1 MGRGTGIYA
10 YRESFPNEVY
20 MANGRILDILSGCGE
35 YERLRSALI
44 SGEGALSVF
53 GLGEAH
59 RIHAAAALYRDTGE
73 TLLIVEPSAMAAA
86 RAHEDILHY
95 IPEALLFPAREL
107 PLSVAHFTESPTVTA
122 QRLRCV
128 MSLIS
133 GRQTLIVTSI
143 EALMQRMAPP
153 ELVASAVHTVRIG
166 TRIEPEALLKK
177 MIDAGYVRE
186 DICEGPGQ
194 VTLRGGYIDIFPLT
208 AKNPYRIEFFDDEI
222 DTVREFDAVT
232 QRSTENVSMVEI
244 PPATELPLTQELRR
258 RGIAALRGKPN
269 YSEETEV
276 LRAGGT
282 PDNALM
288 LLPVFCRGEISLK
301 DYLPGDAMILI
312 DEPSRAEESAKLV
325 YSNFLEGL
333 TSVLNEGMGHEL
345 QAGLVHSALDTIS
358 RLDTPRTAML
368 FSLTRSYGL
377 IRSRGLFRFETRP
390 APRYMGRGELL
401 RDDIASWKQKG
412 YSVLLFAGKHGERL
426 KDSLSDLGLD
436 IPFAPELTRAPLPR
450 EVLILGEALPKGFE
464 YPEIKLAAVSEYEI
478 YGTEQRVER
487 RAAKKRSQ
495 LAFNELEVGD
505 LVVHEAHG
513 IGRFTG
519 VKTLTVDK
527 KTRDY
532 IELVYLAGDK
542 LYIPTDQ
549 LDRVQKYIGGDESK
563 AKLSRLGTGEW
574 QRTVA
579 KTRESAK
586 KLAFDLVALYG
597 ERSRIKGYAFSPD
610 TPWQARLEASFP
622 HTETADQLTSI
633 KEIKAD
639 MESDRIMDRLL
650 CGDVGYGKTEVAL
663 RAAFKCAMDGKQCAV
678 LVPTTILA
686 QQHFNTFSSRFAGFP
701 VNVELL
707 SRFRTAH
714 EQEVIKERLKKGE
727 IDVIIGTHSLLAKS
741 VKFRDLGLLVIDEEQ
756 RFGVNHKEQ
765 IKELKKSVDVLTLSA
780 TPIPRTL
787 HMSLSGIR
795 DMSVIETPPEARYPV
810 QTFVCEYS
818 DAMIREAIL
827 KEIARGGQVY
837 FLYNTVKT
845 MDLFCSS
852 LRELVPEA
860 RIAYAH
866 GQMSE
871 RRLENTMMEFLDGGF
886 DVLVCSTIIENGLDI
901 SNVNTIIVYDA
912 DTLGLAQLYQLRG
925 RVGRGARLGYAY
937 LTFRRNKVLSEVADK
952 RLTAIKEFTQF
963 GAGFRI
969 AMRDLE
975 IRGAGDILGA
985 EQSGHM
991 AEVGYEL
998 YCKLINNAVREAKNE
1013 PVKPEIDT
1021 VMEIPLDAHIPPKY
1035 IPREQGRI
1043 AMYKRIAAISDIDSL
1058 RDVQDELIDRYG
1070 DIPRSVQTLLDISLL
1085 KSKAEDVGLSSV
1097 TVKQEE
1103 AKLVFSPEASISP
1116 EKFFGV
1122 VNGLNGAQVMTKTV
1136 KQGERER
1143 SATVLQ
1149 IRQRK
1154 KTPEEMFSVAK
1165 EAVDSLLKCVNE

>member
-1 MGRGTGIYA
+1 MT
-10 YRESFPNEVY
+10 
-20 MANGRILDILSGCGE
+20 NGRILDILSGMGE
-35 YERLRSALI
+35 YLRLKDSLAN
-44 SGEGALSVF
+44 GEGALSVF

-59 RIHAAAALYRDTGE
+59 RIHAAAGLYRDTGSS
-73 TLLIVEPSAMAAA
+73 LLFVAPSALAAVK
-86 RAHEDILHY
+86 AHEDFLHY
-95 IPEALLFPAREL
+95 VPDALLFPAREL
-107 PLSVAHFTESPTVTA
+107 PLTVRHYTESPAVTA
-122 QRLRCV
+122 QRLKCV
-128 MSLIS
+128 MRLIS
-133 GRQTLIVTSI
+133 GKQTLIVTSI

-153 ELVASAVHTVRIG
+153 ELILSAVHTVRIG
-166 TRIEPEALLKK
+166 ARIEPEALLKK
-177 MIDAGYVRE
+177 LLSAGYVRE

-194 VTLRGGYIDIFPLT
+194 ATLRGGYIDVYPLT
-208 AKNPYRIEFFDDEI
+208 AENPYRIEFFDDEI
-222 DTVREFDAVT
+222 DTLREFDPVS
-232 QRSTENVSMVEI
+232 QRSTENVSVVEI
-244 PPATELPLTQELRR
+244 PPATELPLNTELRR
-258 RGIAALRGKPN
+258 RGIAALRGRPG
-269 YSEETEV
+269 YTEETEI
-276 LRAGGT
+276 LREGGT

-288 LLPVFCRGEISLK
+288 LLPVFCREERMLR
-301 DYLPGDAMILI
+301 DYLPDGTLILI
-312 DEPSRAEESAKLV
+312 DEPSRTEESAKLV
-325 YSNFLEGL
+325 YEGFLEGL
-333 TSVLNEGMGHEL
+333 ASVLKDGMGHEL
-345 QAGLVHSALDTIS
+345 QAGLVHSALDTIEG
-358 RLDTPRTAML
+358 LDTPRTAML

-377 IRSRGLFRFETRP
+377 IKTRGLVRFETRP

-401 RDDIASWKQKG
+401 RDDIISWRRKG
-412 YSVLLFAGKHGERL
+412 EAVLLFAGKHAERL
-426 KDSLSDLGLD
+426 SDSLKDLGLD
-436 IPFAPELTRAPLPR
+436 LPLLPELTRAPVP
-450 EVLILGEALPKGFE
+450 GEALIIGETIPRGFE
-464 YPEIKLAAVSEYEI
+464 YPEVKLAAVSEYEI

-487 RAAKKRSQ
+487 KAQKKRAQ
-495 LAFNELEVGD
+495 LAFSELEVGD

-519 VKTLTVDK
+519 VKSLTVDK

-563 AKLSRLGTGEW
+563 AKLSRLGSGEW

-597 ERSRIKGYAFSPD
+597 ERSRIKGYAFSSD
-610 TPWQARLEASFP
+610 TPWQAKLEASFP

-633 KEIKAD
+633 REVKAD

-663 RAAFKCAMDGKQCAV
+663 RAAFKCAMDGRQCAV

-686 QQHFNTFSSRFAGFP
+686 QQHYNTFTSRFAGFP

-707 SRFRTAH
+707 SRFRTPH
-714 EQEVIKERLKKGE
+714 EQEVVRERLKKGE
-727 IDVIIGTHSLLAKS
+727 IDVIIGTHSLLSKS
-741 VKFRDLGLLVIDEEQ
+741 VRFRDLGLLIIDEEQ

-765 IKELKKSVDVLTLSA
+765 IKELKRSVDVLTLSA

-810 QTFVCEYS
+810 QTMVCEYS
-818 DAMIREAIL
+818 EPMIREAIL

-845 MDLFCSS
+845 MDLFTAS

-860 RIAYAH
+860 RIAHAH

-871 RRLENTMMEFLDGGF
+871 RKLENTMMEFLKGEY

-912 DTLGLAQLYQLRG
+912 DQLGLAQLYQLRG

-937 LTFRRNKVLSEVADK
+937 LTFRRNKVLTDVAEK

-991 AEVGYEL
+991 AQVGYEL
-998 YCKLINNAVREAKNE
+998 YCKLINDAVKEARNE
-1013 PVKPEIDT
+1013 PVKPEVDT

-1043 AMYKRIAAISDIDSL
+1043 AMYKRIAAICDLESM

-1085 KSKAEDVGLSSV
+1085 KSRAEDLGLSSV

-1103 AKLVFSPEASISP
+1103 AKLVFAPEAAISP
-1116 EKFFGV
+1116 ERFFEV
-1122 VNGLNGAQVMTKTV
+1122 VSRLPGAQVMTKTV
-1136 KQGERER
+1136 KSGSGER

-1154 KTPEEMFSVAK
+1154 KSPEDMFLAAK
-1165 EAVDSLLKCVNE
+1165 EAVDDLMKCINTEETV

>member
-1 MGRGTGIYA
+1 
-10 YRESFPNEVY
+10 
-20 MANGRILDILSGCGE
+20 MANDLILKILDSCGE
-35 YERLRSALI
+35 YARLRDELI
-44 SGEGALSVF
+44 QGCGPFSVF

-59 RIHAAAALYRDTGE
+59 RLHAAAALYEDVGGSFLYVAPTA
-73 TLLIVEPSAMAAA
+73 LSAAK
-86 RAHEDILHY
+86 AHEQLLHY
-95 IPEALLFPAREL
+95 VPEAQLFPAREL
-107 PLSVAHFTESPTVTA
+107 PLSVQHFTESPSVTS
-122 QRLRCV
+122 QRLKV
-128 MSLIS
+128 MMRLIGGERS
-133 GRQTLIVTSI
+133 FVVTSI

-153 ELVASAVHTVRIG
+153 ELIADACRTVRVG
-166 TRIEPEALLKK
+166 AEVSPDALLKRF
-177 MIDAGYVRE
+177 IDAGYVRE
-186 DICEGPGQ
+186 EVCEGPGQ
-194 VTLRGGYIDIFPLT
+194 VTKRGGYIDVFPLT
-208 AKNPYRIEFFDDEI
+208 APNPVRIEFFGDEI
-222 DTVREFDAVT
+222 DTMREFDAAS
-232 QRSTENVSMVEI
+232 QRSIRNIDSASI
-244 PPATELPLTQELRR
+244 PPAAELPLTQELRR
-258 RGIAALRGKPN
+258 KGIAALRGKPH
-269 YSEETEV
+269 YSEETEI
-276 LRAGGT
+276 LREGST
-282 PDNALM
+282 PDNAMM
-288 LLPVFCRGEISLK
+288 LLPVFCREKITLK
-301 DYLPGDAMILI
+301 DYLPDGSAILI
-312 DEPSRAEESAKLV
+312 DEPSRVEESGRLA

-333 TSVLNEGMGHEL
+333 SSVLKEGRGHEL
-345 QAGLVHSALDTIS
+345 QEGLLHSPMETIEGLDTG
-358 RLDTPRTAML
+358 RTLLL

-377 IRSRGLFRFETRP
+377 IHSNGLFRFETRP

-401 RDDIASWKQKG
+401 RDDIQSWKQKG
-412 YSVLLFAGKHGERL
+412 SSVILFAGKHGERL

-436 IPFAPELTRAPLPR
+436 LPYTEKLTRLPAPR
-450 EVLILGEALPKGFE
+450 EVLITGEALPMGFE

-478 YGTEQRVER
+478 YGTEQRAVKR
-487 RAAKKRSQ
+487 PAKKRSS
-495 LAFNELEVGD
+495 LAFTDLEVGD

-532 IELVYLAGDK
+532 IELLYLAGDK

-563 AKLSRLGTGEW
+563 AKLSKLGSGEW

-597 ERSRIKGYAFSPD
+597 ERSRMKGYAFSPD
-610 TPWQARLEASFP
+610 TAWQAKLEASFP

-633 KEIKAD
+633 AEIKAD
-639 MESDRIMDRLL
+639 MESGRIMDRLL

-701 VNVELL
+701 VNVDLL
-707 SRFRTAH
+707 SRFRTPR
-714 EQEVIKERLKKGE
+714 EQEDIKARLKKGE

-741 VKFRDLGLLVIDEEQ
+741 VKFRDLGLLIIDEEQ

-795 DMSVIETPPEARYPV
+795 DMSVIETPPESRYPV
-810 QTFVCEYS
+810 QTLVCEYN
-818 DAMIREAIL
+818 DQLIREAVL
-827 KEIARGGQVY
+827 KELARGGQVY
-837 FLYNTVKT
+837 FLYNSVKT
-845 MDLFCSS
+845 MDLFCSK
-852 LRELVPEA
+852 LQELIPEA

-866 GQMSE
+866 GQMPE
-871 RRLENTMMEFLDGGF
+871 RRLESTMMDFLEGKF

-901 SNVNTIIVYDA
+901 TNVNTMIITDA
-912 DTLGLAQLYQLRG
+912 DNLGLAQLYQLRG

-937 LTFRRNKVLSEVADK
+937 LTFRRDKVLTEVADK

-975 IRGAGDILGA
+975 IRGAGDVLGA

-998 YCKLINNAVREAKNE
+998 YCKLIDSAIHEARGIPE
-1013 PVKPEIDT
+1013 KPEFDA
-1021 VMEIPLDAHIPPKY
+1021 VMEIPIDAHIPKKY
-1035 IPREQGRI
+1035 IQREQGRI
-1043 AMYKRIAAISDIDSL
+1043 SMYKRIAAISDVDSM

-1070 DIPRSVQTLLDISLL
+1070 DIPKPVQNLLDISLL
-1085 KSKAEDVGLSSV
+1085 KAKAEEAGLASV
-1097 TVKQEE
+1097 SVKQEE
-1103 AKLVFSPEASISP
+1103 ADLVFSPRASISA
-1116 EKFFGV
+1116 EKFFAAV
-1122 VNGLNGAQVMTKTV
+1122 AKMPGARVLTRQIKEGGRDMNTH
-1136 KQGERER
+1136 
-1143 SATVLQ
+1143 ALQ
-1149 IRQRK
+1149 IRLRK
-1154 KTPEEMFSVAK
+1154 KSPEDMFRIAGT
-1165 EAVDSLLKCVNE
+1165 AVDELIKCVE